1 MPFSGLINK
10 QHFKTRGLEER
21 VVWAVIISHDLCLAL
36 KRWGCLVSVRTVLRV
51 CASCTFSVFVFVPH
65 SIHPATFLPLLFP
78 SLVPSLY
85 FFLPTSDPL
94 IVYPPFLPPPLPLS
108 VFLSVCWQRGAAAT
122 GCKSR
127 HHGNTSRSVVVEA
140 FCQEAGGCKWM
151 LHPLRAGAAPRGG
164 GAGGGSDNQI
174 LNSADTE
181 FLLCPSVHP
190 LHSSTSCIHTVF
202 TLKLLYYTDVSVSI
216 IRSLSYGHY

>member
-151 LHPLRAGAAPRGG
+151 LRPLRAGAAPRGG
-164 GAGGGSDNQI
+164 GAGGGDQTI
-174 LNSADTE
+174 
-181 FLLCPSVHP
+181 
-190 LHSSTSCIHTVF
+190 
-202 TLKLLYYTDVSVSI
+202 KY
-216 IRSLSYGHY
+216 